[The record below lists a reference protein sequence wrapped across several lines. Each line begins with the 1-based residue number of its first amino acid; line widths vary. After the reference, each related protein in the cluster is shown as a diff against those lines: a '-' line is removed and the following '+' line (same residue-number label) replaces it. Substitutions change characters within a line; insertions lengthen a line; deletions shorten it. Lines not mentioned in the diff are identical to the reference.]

1 MNQANRTPQ
10 TDHDLLDEFLGL
22 DIRLF
27 IFDRY
32 LLSQIER
39 VLAALHFSRVAA
51 IPING
56 GYMESVRQLAP
67 VLRDRPDL
75 VLASPPLVVR
85 GGGKTVTKELRDFF
99 SDVRILLSKKDND
112 GMDLLGRCL
121 PVVVEASLS
130 EIRERLLLT
139 LAEFGV
145 SGAFILGK
153 QAPLMGLPPA
163 KKTALA
169 QEQLIERYNELK
181 AYLTEYLTGRDDAFE
196 QLKSQQ
202 TERAEE
208 ADLTRRKAEADRW
221 MAEADKLKKA
231 RNYDQAI
238 ACLKKA
244 VQALPDDP
252 EPYLETGRTHV
263 KMKAYPKALS
273 WFRQAGEVAEDLP
286 APDEEIGQMRL
297 TQVKEMIEQGTSP
310 NDPEIK
316 AYLDEAADHLS
327 LALEKAAAIKPL
339 HDADTTNRADDIVL
353 AIANGIFKSELAN
366 SLGLHHPLVHKINAL
381 AGQALADVSGED
393 PDRMT
398 PMQQISLGW
407 SLFNQGQFNQALD
420 NLFQALES
428 GEYFRETAT
437 EINIMGTQLR
447 TRQGPRPAVAVYKR
461 LLEHD
466 PPNRASVYFNLAV
479 AQRQINQTLESA
491 GCLVKA
497 IYIDPF
503 LIKDENF
510 SRQVEMVR
518 LLSLLRGL
526 FTKAAREADRIE
538 IPQNVQVHFT
548 ILDHLEESILE
559 DKARALGFLRRVIA
573 RTPAFFNRP
582 EVYFST
588 LIMDFSAD
596 MSRRLIRSPDP
607 KINHLGRIL
616 SALLKRRYGFQLGSK
631 RVYLLQSLDRAM
643 CVLRLEADQAEAAK
657 LTAQALTADPDYI
670 KLPDLYT
677 NKTLINLIREILRKL
692 GG

>member
-1 MNQANRTPQ
+1 M
-10 TDHDLLDEFLGL
+10 

-27 IFDRY
+27 VFDRY

-39 VLAALHFSRVAA
+39 VMGALHFSRVTAV
-51 IPING
+51 PING

-67 VLRDRPDL
+67 VLRDKPDL
-75 VLASPPLVVR
+75 VLVSPPLVVR
-85 GGGKTVTKELRDFF
+85 GGGKTINKELRDFF
-99 SDVRILLSKKDND
+99 SDERILLAKGTGG

-121 PVVVEASLS
+121 PVIVEASLS

-139 LAEFGV
+139 LAEFGI

-153 QAPLMGLPPA
+153 QDALMGLSPTRKA
-163 KKTALA
+163 ARA
-169 QEQLIERYNELK
+169 QDQLIERYNELK

-196 QLKSQQ
+196 LLKSQR

-208 ADLTRRKAEADRW
+208 ADLARRKAEADKW

-238 ACLKKA
+238 VCLKKA

-263 KMKAYPKALS
+263 KMKAYPKALN
-273 WFRQAGEVAEDLP
+273 WFRQAGEVAEELP

-297 TQVKEMIEQGTSP
+297 TQVKEMIGQGASP
-310 NDPEIK
+310 DDPEVK

-339 HDADTTNRADDIVL
+339 HDADKTNRADDAVL
-353 AIANGIFKSELAN
+353 AIANGIFKSELAE

-381 AGQALADVSGED
+381 AGQAMADVSSDD
-393 PDRMT
+393 PDQRT
-398 PMQQISLGW
+398 PMQLISLGW

-420 NLFQALES
+420 NLFQALEK

-437 EINIMGTQLR
+437 EINIMGAQLR
-447 TRQGPRPAVAVYKR
+447 TRQGPRPAVAVYNR
-461 LLEHD
+461 LLDHD
-466 PPNRASVYFNLAV
+466 PPNRASIYFNLAV
-479 AQRQINQTLESA
+479 AQRQINQTLEA
-491 GCLVKA
+491 VGCLVKA

-503 LIKDENF
+503 LVKDENF
-510 SRQVEMVR
+510 GRQAEMVR
-518 LLSLLRGL
+518 LVSLLRGL
-526 FTKAAREADRIE
+526 FTKVIREADRIE
-538 IPQNVQVHFT
+538 TPPNVKVHFT
-548 ILDHLEESILE
+548 ILDHLEEAILE
-559 DKARALGFLRRVIA
+559 DKSKALGLLRRIIA
-573 RTPAFFNRP
+573 RTPFFFNRP
-582 EVYFST
+582 EVFFST
-588 LIMDFSAD
+588 LVMDFIAD

-607 KINHLGRIL
+607 KIKHLGRIM
-616 SALLKRRYGFQLGSK
+616 SALLKRRYGFQLDSK
-631 RVYLLQSLDRAM
+631 KVYLLQSLDQAM

-677 NKTLINLIREILRKL
+677 NKTLLNLIRETLGKL